1 MVYRIF
7 VEKKPAFDQEAEVLR
22 RELTDFLGVASL
34 TGLRV
39 LNRYDAE
46 GISKDLFD
54 QAVFRFR
61 HLTVAPFPDKHNK
74 VLQET
79 DLLHIQLFTLNAE
92 RIHGDGV
99 LFRIANIFASHIFAE
114 PFIGVPCIDHNNVCI
129 LFPKLS
135 DYTVHVETLAATAW
149 AKAEKI

>member
-1 MVYRIF
+1 METCEIGF
-7 VEKKPAFDQEAEVLR
+7 VILC
-22 RELTDFLGVASL
+22 
-34 TGLRV
+34 
-39 LNRYDAE
+39 YH
-46 GISKDLFD
+46 LFD

-99 LFRIANIFASHIFAE
+99 LFRIADILTSHIFAE
-114 PFIGVPCIDHNNVCI
+114 PFVGIACIDHNNVCI
-129 LFPKLS
+129 LFPKLA
-135 DYTVHVETLAATAW
+135 DYTVHVEALAASAW
-149 AKAEKI
+149 AKAEKIRVVSQFFFPFLATDINGHGHALAVCIIDL